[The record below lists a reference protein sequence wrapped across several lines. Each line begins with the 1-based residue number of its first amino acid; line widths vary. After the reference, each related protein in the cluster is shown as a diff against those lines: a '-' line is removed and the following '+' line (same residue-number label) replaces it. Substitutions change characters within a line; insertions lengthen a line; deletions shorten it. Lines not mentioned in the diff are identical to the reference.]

1 MAARQSTAIA
11 SNNTNVVN
19 LPTADEYIAE
29 YLARKTA
36 SAGKPKRSLLNR
48 LTGFVEDK
56 AVDAVANSTR
66 FAGRIMSAVDAAA
79 DGYEEAKVLEHKRQA
94 QLAAQRLGLV

>member
-1 MAARQSTAIA
+1 MAAAQKSTAA
-11 SNNTNVVN
+11 SNKTNVVN

-36 SAGKPKRSLLNR
+36 NAGKPKRSLLNR

>member
-1 MAARQSTAIA
+1 MAAAQKSVVA
-11 SNNTNVVN
+11 SKSNVVA

-36 SAGKPKRSLLNR
+36 DAGKPKRSILNR
-48 LTGFVEDK
+48 LVGYAEDK

-79 DGYEEAKVLEHKRQA
+79 DGYEEAKVLEHRRQA

>member
-1 MAARQSTAIA
+1 MAAAQKSTAA

-36 SAGKPKRSLLNR
+36 NAGKPKRSLLNR

-56 AVDAVANSTR
+56 AVDTVAGSTR

-94 QLAAQRLGLV
+94 QLAAQRLGLI

>member
-1 MAARQSTAIA
+1 MAAAQKSTIA
-11 SNNTNVVN
+11 STNNVAK

-29 YLARKTA
+29 YLRRKTEG
-36 SAGKPKRSLLNR
+36 SDQPMRSLLNR

-56 AVDAVANSTR
+56 AVDTVANSTR

-79 DGYEEAKVLEHKRQA
+79 DGYEEAKILEHKRQA

>member
-1 MAARQSTAIA
+1 MAAAQKSTVA
-11 SNNTNVVN
+11 STNNVVK

-29 YLARKTA
+29 YLRRKTEG
-36 SAGKPKRSLLNR
+36 SGQPKRSLLNR

-56 AVDAVANSTR
+56 AVDAVAGSTR
-66 FAGRIMSAVDAAA
+66 FAGRIMSAADAAA
-79 DGYEEAKVLEHKRQA
+79 DGYEEARVLEHKRQA